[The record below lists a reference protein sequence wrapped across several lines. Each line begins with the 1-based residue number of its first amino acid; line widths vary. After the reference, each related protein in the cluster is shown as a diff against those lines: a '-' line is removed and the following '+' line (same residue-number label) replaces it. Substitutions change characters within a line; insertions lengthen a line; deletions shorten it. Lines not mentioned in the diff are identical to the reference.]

1 VNQPPSSLSI
11 LFSRHTKRREFI
23 TLLGGASAAWPLTAR
38 AQQPALPV
46 VGFLNSKT
54 EAASLYQ
61 VLAFRQGLSEVGFV
75 EGRNVAIEYR
85 WAEGQLDRVPSLAA
99 DLARRRVAAM
109 FTEAATTPSA
119 MAATSTIPIV
129 FVSGPDPVEA
139 GFVTN
144 LNRPGGNVTGVG
156 MTTTP
161 LNAKRLEL
169 LHELVP
175 KPAVIAA
182 LMDTISVRQPE
193 ANLRAVEAAAHALG
207 RQILIVKA
215 NTEREIDDG
224 FATVIQAGARALFVG
239 VGPLYVSKRRQL
251 IALAARHALPASYQL
266 REFVV
271 DGGLMS
277 YGASDMDG
285 YRRGG
290 LYVGH
295 VLKGANPG
303 DLPVDLP
310 TKYELV
316 LNLATAKALHL
327 EIPPNLLALADEVIE

>member
-1 VNQPPSSLSI
+1 
-11 LFSRHTKRREFI
+11 
-23 TLLGGASAAWPLTAR
+23 
-38 AQQPALPV
+38 
-46 VGFLNSKT
+46 
-54 EAASLYQ
+54 
-61 VLAFRQGLSEVGFV
+61 LAFRQGLSEAGFA
-75 EGRNVAIEYR
+75 EGRDVAIEFR
-85 WAEGQLDRVPSLAA
+85 WAEGQLDRLPLLAA
-99 DLARRRVAAM
+99 DLVRRRVAAM
-109 FTEAATTPSA
+109 NRLCQW
-119 MAATSTIPIV
+119 
-129 FVSGPDPVEA
+129 PDPVEA
-139 GFVTN
+139 GFGTN

-182 LMDTISVRQPE
+182 LMDTSSVIQPE
-193 ANLRAVEAAAHALG
+193 AGLRAVEAAAHALG

-215 NTEREIDDG
+215 STEREIDDG
-224 FATVIQAGARALFVG
+224 FATVIQAGAGALFVG
-239 VGPLYVSKRRQL
+239 TGPFYVSKRRQL
-251 IALAARHALPASYQL
+251 VALAARHALLASYQL

-271 DGGLMS
+271 VGGLMS

-290 LYVGH
+290 LYIGH

-327 EIPPNLLALADEVIE
+327 EIPPTLLARADEVIE